1 MNPKSRPAGR
11 NRPISRSLQEYARG
25 IAGGLL
31 FSLPLL
37 YTMEVWW
44 AGFVTQPSYLLL
56 YFAAGFLLLFG
67 YNRYSGLR
75 EDASWLE
82 VAFEAFEEMGLGLLV
97 SVLMLWLLGQLQAG
111 MPLSEIVGKVV
122 VEGVTAAI
130 GVSVGSAQLGG
141 NGKGDDDDQGL
152 KQGDNSRAANSRA
165 DDSRADNSPDV
176 TGLPSQIALAACGA
190 VLFAS
195 NVAPTEEI
203 VMIAAEASPWKVL
216 GLSLISLGLCALVP
230 FYSDF
235 RGSDR
240 AHPEDERGWTTVAS
254 RTVLNYAVALVASA
268 FILWFFG
275 RFAGSSFATCL
286 AQVVVLGVAAALG
299 ASAGR
304 LLLQSQ
310 GSQ

>member
-1 MNPKSRPAGR
+1 MSREARPKGR
-11 NRPISRSLQEYARG
+11 NRPVSRSLREYARG

-44 AGFVTQPSYLLL
+44 AGFMTRPPRLLA
-56 YFAAGFLLLFG
+56 YFAAGFLLLFA

-82 VAFEAFEEMGLGLLV
+82 VAFEAVEEMGLGLLV
-97 SVLMLWLLGQLQAG
+97 SVLMLWLLGQIQAG

-141 NGKGDDDDQGL
+141 DGKDQGL
-152 KQGDNSRAANSRA
+152 RQGDKSRVEE
-165 DDSRADNSPDV
+165 SPEALGGQAV
-176 TGLPSQIALAACGA
+176 LAACGA

-203 VMIAAEASPWKVL
+203 VMIAAEASRWKVL
-216 GLSLISLGLCALVP
+216 GLALLSLGLCALVL

-235 RGSDR
+235 RGSNR
-240 AHPEDERGWTTVAS
+240 AHPGDRRGWTTVIS

-275 RFAGSSFATCL
+275 RFAGASLAAGL
-286 AQVVVLGVAAALG
+286 AQTVVLGVAAALG

-310 GSQ
+310 S

>member
-1 MNPKSRPAGR
+1 MNPKSRPVGR

-141 NGKGDDDDQGL
+141 NGKGDDQGL
-152 KQGDNSRAANSRA
+152 KQESNSREG
-165 DDSRADNSPDV
+165 DSPDV
-176 TGLPSQIALAACGA
+176 VGLPGQVALAACGA

-203 VMIAAEASPWKVL
+203 VMIAAKASPWKVL

-275 RFAGSSFATCL
+275 RFSGASFAACL

>member
-1 MNPKSRPAGR
+1 MSRKGWGR
-11 NRPISRSLQEYARG
+11 DRPLSQSLQEYARG

-44 AGFVTQPSYLLL
+44 AGFSSQPSRLLA

-82 VAFEAFEEMGLGLLV
+82 VGFEAVEEMGIGLLI
-97 SVLMLWLLGQLQAG
+97 SAFLLWLLGQING
-111 MPLSEIVGKVV
+111 EMPLCEIVGKVV
-122 VEGVTAAI
+122 VEGVTVAI

-141 NGKGDDDDQGL
+141 DGQGDQGMSASE
-152 KQGDNSRAANSRA
+152 KGNSLR
-165 DDSRADNSPDV
+165 
-176 TGLPSQIALAACGA
+176 GHLALAACGA

-195 NVAPTEEI
+195 NVAPTEE
-203 VMIAAEASPWKVL
+203 VVVIAIEASRWKIL
-216 GLSLISLGLCALVP
+216 ALSLLSLALCALVL

-235 RGSDR
+235 RGAEQ
-240 AHPEDERGWTTVAS
+240 AHPRDERGWLTVVS
-254 RTVLNYAVALVASA
+254 RTVLNYAVALASSA

-275 RFAGSSFATCL
+275 RFAGASL
-286 AQVVVLGVAAALG
+286 PVGVAQTVVLGVAGVLG

-304 LLLQSQ
+304 LLLQPQS
-310 GSQ
+310 SSS

>member
-1 MNPKSRPAGR
+1 MSREARPKGR
-11 NRPISRSLQEYARG
+11 NRPVSRSLQEYARG
-25 IAGGLL
+25 VAGGLL

-44 AGFVTQPSYLLL
+44 AGFVTRPPRLLL
-56 YFAAGFLLLFG
+56 YFAAGFLVLFA

-82 VAFEAFEEMGLGLLV
+82 VAFEAVEEMGLGLLV
-97 SVLMLWLLGQLQAG
+97 SVLMLWLLGQIQAG
-111 MPLSEIVGKVV
+111 MPLSEVVGKVV

-141 NGKGDDDDQGL
+141 SGKGDNDQGMT
-152 KQGDNSRAANSRA
+152 RA
-165 DDSRADNSPDV
+165 DDSPDAV
-176 TGLPSQIALAACGA
+176 AGQVALAACGA

-195 NVAPTEEI
+195 NVAPTEEV
-203 VMIAAEASPWKVL
+203 VMIAAEASRWRVL
-216 GLSLISLGLCALVP
+216 GLALLSLGLCALIL

-240 AHPEDERGWTTVAS
+240 DCPENQRGWTTVVS
-254 RTVLNYAVALVASA
+254 RTFLNYAVALAASA

-275 RFAGSSFATCL
+275 RFAGASLATCL
-286 AQVVVLGVAAALG
+286 TQTVVLGVAAALG

-304 LLLQSQ
+304 LLLQS
-310 GSQ
+310 SS